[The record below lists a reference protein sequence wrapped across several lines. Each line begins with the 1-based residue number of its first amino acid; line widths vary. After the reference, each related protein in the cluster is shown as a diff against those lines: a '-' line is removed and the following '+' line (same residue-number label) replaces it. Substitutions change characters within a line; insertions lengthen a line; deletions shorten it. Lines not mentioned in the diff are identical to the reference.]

1 MTKTFRIVTEVTSVK
16 TIDYVIEANSEE
28 EALDKLRQG
37 EERGEGEEVDEEI
50 DWESE
55 VINNIN
61 LIEELED

>member
-1 MTKTFRIVTEVTSVK
+1 MKIFKIVTKITSVK

>member
-1 MTKTFRIVTEVTSVK
+1 MKTYSVLVYNTSRYSQWVS
-16 TIDYVIEANSEE
+16 VQANSEE

>member
-1 MTKTFRIVTEVTSVK
+1 MITLSKQ
-16 TIDYVIEANSEE
+16 NSEE

>member
-1 MTKTFRIVTEVTSVK
+1 MKIFKIVTEVTSVK

>member
-1 MTKTFRIVTEVTSVK
+1 MKIFKIVTEVTSVK
-16 TIDYVIEANSEE
+16 TIDYIIEANSEE